1 MSFFLYLAA
10 AAWQDGREK
19 QVSGWVFLFFS
30 VHFLTT
36 QICQSIVLADMGR
49 FPANVWFYGIAKSPS
64 PWELLWG
71 CLIGAAL
78 LGISRITEG
87 ALGEGDGLFF
97 MVSGLYLGFWRNL
110 FFFVA
115 SLFLCS
121 MAGLVFLAR
130 GKYKGEGCRK
140 KTLPFLL
147 FAFPVGMLLAGW

>member
-49 FPANVWFYGIAKSPS
+49 FPANVWFYGIAKRPS

-121 MAGLVFLAR
+121 MAGVVFLAR
-130 GKYKGEGCRK
+130 GK
-140 KTLPFLL
+140 
-147 FAFPVGMLLAGW
+147 